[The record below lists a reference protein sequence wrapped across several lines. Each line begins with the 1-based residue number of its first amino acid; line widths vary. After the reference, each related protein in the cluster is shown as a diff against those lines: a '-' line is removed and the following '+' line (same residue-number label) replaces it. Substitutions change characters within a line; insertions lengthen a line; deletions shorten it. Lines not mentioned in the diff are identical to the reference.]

1 MARPRK
7 EIDEDKLEQ
16 LASLGLSNGEIAAVL
31 DCCPDTIER
40 NYRKT
45 LDWGR
50 EKRNASLRRKQYE
63 IAIAGNPTMLIW
75 LGKQFL
81 GQSDKVQQEVTGAN
95 GGPLQAAVTVT
106 FVKPNGDP
114 S

>member
-16 LASLGLSNGEIAAVL
+16 LASLGLSNAEIAAVL
-31 DCCPDTIER
+31 DVSPDTIER
-40 NYRKT
+40 NYRET

-50 EKRNASLRRKQYE
+50 NKRNASLRRKQYE
-63 IAIAGNPTMLIW
+63 VAMSGNPTMLIW

-81 GQSDKVQQEVTGAN
+81 DQKDKQEYTGPE
-95 GGPLQAAVTVT
+95 GGPIQFTVT
-106 FVKPNGDP
+106 RAGAKEKA
-114 S
+114 

>member
-81 GQSDKVQQEVTGAN
+81 GQSDKIQQEQDVYKR
-95 GGPLQAAVTVT
+95 Q
-106 FVKPNGDP
+106 
-114 S
+114 